1 MHVYTSSVHFYHKIK
16 DSLQDIHFKI
26 LLHWQQ
32 NLKYYF
38 LDFYCD
44 DVFSHAIKYNIYNII
59 VIRI

>member
-16 DSLQDIHFKI
+16 DSLQDIVTLTTK
-26 LLHWQQ
+26 
-32 NLKYYF
+32 LKYYF